1 MKPTKPMPMNVEHE
15 ELFHPW
21 GTVTPAFW
29 GIREGER
36 PTEQTRTHIP
46 QVLRGRLTEIA
57 AAAAA
62 GRLPDAAWMADRLDT
77 DVTDEYGPEHLN
89 TVHVREVRAHL
100 AYLAGD
106 HATSLGWYLHTT
118 RLRATVQGPGHPDT
132 EEATRRVYSLWRT
145 VPDADAPALGAEL
158 LGVVT
163 DIHGPEAAVARRTR
177 RRLQALSGASAGASQ
192 GSVASPDRVSSFSTK
207 AVSSTGRPRSRP
219 CDATLPTSDDAQ
231 ERRAPS

>member
-1 MKPTKPMPMNVEHE
+1 MKPMKPMNVEHE

-29 GIREGER
+29 DSRPEER
-36 PTEQTRTHIP
+36 PAGQPMTHIP

-57 AAAAA
+57 TTAAA
-62 GRLPDAAWMADRLDT
+62 GRLPDAAWMSYRLDT
-77 DVTDEYGPEHLN
+77 DVTAEYGPEHLN

-106 HATSLGWYLHTT
+106 HASALGWYLHTA

-132 EEATRRVYSLWRT
+132 EEATLRAYSLWRA
-145 VPDADAPALGAEL
+145 VPDGDAPALGAEL

-163 DIHGPEAAVARRTR
+163 DIHGPEAAVTRRTR
-177 RRLQALSGASAGASQ
+177 RRLQTLAGAGARAGSGAGAGAGAGSGASQ
-192 GSVASPDRVSSFSTK
+192 GVRGIT
-207 AVSSTGRPRSRP
+207 
-219 CDATLPTSDDAQ
+219 
-231 ERRAPS
+231 

>member
-1 MKPTKPMPMNVEHE
+1 MIDETGERPVKPMSVEHE

-29 GIREGER
+29 GSRQEAGVAM
-36 PTEQTRTHIP
+36 PHIP

-57 AAAAA
+57 ATVAAS
-62 GRLPDAAWMADRLDT
+62 RLPDAAWMAFRLDT
-77 DVTDEYGPEHLN
+77 DVTAEYGPEHLN

-106 HATSLGWYLHTT
+106 HATSLGWYLHTA
-118 RLRATVQGPGHPDT
+118 RLRATIQGPRHPDT

-145 VPDADAPALGAEL
+145 VPEADAPALGAEL
-158 LGVVT
+158 LGVLT

-177 RRLQALSGASAGASQ
+177 RRLQALAGAGADADVRASQ
-192 GSVASPDRVSSFSTK
+192 EFRGIT
-207 AVSSTGRPRSRP
+207 
-219 CDATLPTSDDAQ
+219 
-231 ERRAPS
+231 

>member
-1 MKPTKPMPMNVEHE
+1 MTGEHE
-15 ELFHPW
+15 ELFPPW

-29 GIREGER
+29 GTGGRQEECSAKE
-36 PTEQTRTHIP
+36 TLAHIP

-57 AAAAA
+57 ATAAG
-62 GRLPDAAWMADRLDT
+62 GRLPDAAWMAYRLDT

-106 HATSLGWYLHTT
+106 HATSLGWYLHTA

-145 VPDADAPALGAEL
+145 VPDADAPALGAEV
-158 LGVVT
+158 LGVVS
-163 DIHGPEAAVARRTR
+163 DIHGPQAAVARRTR
-177 RRLQALSGASAGASQ
+177 QRLQALADAAQ
-192 GSVASPDRVSSFSTK
+192 K
-207 AVSSTGRPRSRP
+207 ATSIQKRPEALRGI
-219 CDATLPTSDDAQ
+219 Q
-231 ERRAPS
+231 EQHLIE